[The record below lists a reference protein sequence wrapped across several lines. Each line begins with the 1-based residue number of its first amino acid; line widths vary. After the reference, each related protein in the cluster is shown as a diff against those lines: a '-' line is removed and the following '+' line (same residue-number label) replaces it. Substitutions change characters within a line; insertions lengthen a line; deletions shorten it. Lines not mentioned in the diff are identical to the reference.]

1 MRKIF
6 VQHCESKLF
15 LRDGEG
21 WTPQADEARDFE
33 TSLNALAFCLQ
44 SRMNHAQIVVRFD
57 TPGSQDVVVPIQS
70 EDSSISQPLSR

>member
-21 WTPQADEARDFE
+21 WTAQPDDARNFE

-57 TPGSQDVVVPIQS
+57 TPGSQDVIVPIQS
-70 EDSSISQPLSR
+70 EDNSVSQPLSR